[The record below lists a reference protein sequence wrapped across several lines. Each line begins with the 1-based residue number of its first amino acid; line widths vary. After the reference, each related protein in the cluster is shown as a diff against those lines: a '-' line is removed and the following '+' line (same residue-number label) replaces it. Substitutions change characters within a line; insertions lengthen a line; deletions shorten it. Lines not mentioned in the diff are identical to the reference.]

1 MITRDDNPDLAQVG
15 TESLV
20 SWVEVTQAGVEAVAG
35 EETQFGCRAAGGYP
49 VPDIEVPISNYLTIY
64 ISTLYP
70 GDWSWCA
77 AGSAGGGRGGRLHP
91 VGDLHRGHRG
101 PGGSR
106 HLHRAAG
113 AVDMCRYV

>member
-1 MITRDDNPDLAQVG
+1 MVYNCVAVNWLNKSCIFFSNRHFKQSLLCPLHDDNPDLAQVG

-64 ISTLYP
+64 ISTL
-70 GDWSWCA
+70 
-77 AGSAGGGRGGRLHP
+77 
-91 VGDLHRGHRG
+91 
-101 PGGSR
+101 
-106 HLHRAAG
+106 
-113 AVDMCRYV
+113 

>member
-1 MITRDDNPDLAQVG
+1 MRSDTSKQSLLCPLHDDNPDLAQVG

-49 VPDIEVPISNYLTIY
+49 VPDIEVPISNYLIIN

-70 GDWSWCA
+70 GDWSGCA
-77 AGSAGGGRGGRLHP
+77 AGSAGG
-91 VGDLHRGHRG
+91 
-101 PGGSR
+101 
-106 HLHRAAG
+106 
-113 AVDMCRYV
+113 